1 MAMLCRELILRFDL
15 QMLFLVTAFVLCSE
29 WVHVDTIIALDVIGT
44 TAERCIAEN
53 AATACQSKYVKVGL
67 ASLVE
72 HLKVWLPRQ
81 NSHEF
86 HFA

>member
-1 MAMLCRELILRFDL
+1 MAMLCRELILPFDL

-53 AATACQSKYVKVGL
+53 AATQKLVSQS
-67 ASLVE
+67 A
-72 HLKVWLPRQ
+72 
-81 NSHEF
+81 
-86 HFA
+86 